1 MSSTPFKRNRRPTSP
16 GEILRQLYLDPREI
30 SIARFAEAVGVT
42 RKHMSNVVN
51 GHAAITAEL
60 ATRIATVLETT
71 PEYWLNLQNAVDL
84 YDAREAVAKS
94 DRPVRRD
101 LLPAG

>member
-1 MSSTPFKRNRRPTSP
+1 MFFKRNRRPTTP
-16 GEILRQLYLDPREI
+16 GEILRQLYLDPHEI
-30 SIARFAEAVGVT
+30 SIPRFAEAVGVT

-60 ATRIATVLETT
+60 ATRIADALGTT

-84 YDAREAVAKS
+84 YDARQAVAAS
-94 DRPVRRD
+94 DRPVRRE
-101 LLPAG
+101 LIGAAG

>member
-1 MSSTPFKRNRRPTSP
+1 MFFKRNRRPTPP
-16 GEILRQLYLDPREI
+16 GEILRQLYLEPREI
-30 SIARFAEAVGVT
+30 SVARFAEAVGVS

-60 ATRIATVLETT
+60 ATRIAEALDTS

-84 YDAREAVAKS
+84 YDARQALAAS
-94 DRPVRRD
+94 DRPVHRD
-101 LLPAG
+101 LIAESG